1 MQPFTTL
8 ESTAVRLPAAN
19 IDTDQ
24 IVPARFLRNPR
35 RDGYAHFLFH
45 DQRFDAEGRPVADFA
60 LNRPE
65 SAGAA
70 ILVAGEN
77 FGCGSSREG
86 AVYALLDHGLRCVIA
101 PSFGDI
107 FRNNCHKN
115 GVLPVA
121 MTPEDIEALCGTPP
135 PGQAPR
141 LRVDLAAQE
150 VSGNGRTVRFD
161 IAPFWK
167 DCLLNG
173 WDDIDLTL
181 RHRERIAAF
190 AARRF
195 AEHPWVKPS
204 R

>member
-8 ESTAVRLPAAN
+8 DGIAVRLPAAN

-35 RDGYAHFLFH
+35 KDGYARFLFH
-45 DQRFDAEGRPVADFA
+45 DQRFDAEGRAVADFP

-65 SAGAA
+65 NAGATV
-70 ILVAGEN
+70 LVAGDN

-86 AVYALLDHGLRCVIA
+86 AVYALMDHGFRCVVA

-115 GVLPVA
+115 GVLPVVMRA
-121 MTPEDIEALCGTPP
+121 EDIEAIWGK
-135 PGQAPR
+135 PGPGEAPR
-141 LRVDLAAQE
+141 LQVALAAQE
-150 VSGNGRTVRFD
+150 VRGNGHRVRFD
-161 IAPFWK
+161 IAAFWK

-173 WDDIDLTL
+173 WDDIDITL
-181 RHRERIAAF
+181 QSRERIAAF
-190 AARRF
+190 AAERF
-195 AEHPWVKPS
+195 ARHPWLRPE

>member
-8 ESTAVRLPAAN
+8 DGTAVRLPAAN

-35 RDGYAHFLFH
+35 KDGSARFLFH
-45 DQRFDAEGRPVADFA
+45 DQRFDAEGRPIADFA

-65 SAGAA
+65 NTGAT
-70 ILVAGEN
+70 ILVAGDN

-86 AVYALLDHGLRCVIA
+86 AVYALMDYGFRCVVA

-115 GVLPVA
+115 GVLPVVMA
-121 MTPEDIEALCGTPP
+121 PSDIAAVCKAGGSEP
-135 PGQAPR
+135 PR
-141 LRVDLAAQE
+141 LQVDLAAQE
-150 VSGNGRTVRFD
+150 VRGSGHAVRFE

-173 WDDIDLTL
+173 WDDIDITL

-190 AARRF
+190 AADRF
-195 AEHPWVKPS
+195 ARHPWVRPE